1 MTEIFVFAAEVESV
15 QKLQPNISDRSV
27 TSTRDVGTVSFNTEN
42 NDPVLHDA
50 GKTTEKHI
58 TCMLITKRLTVD
70 LLDALQVVQRQLE
83 VVRVHVLIERSHDG
97 ARIVGVLQTQRV
109 TQLVDRHQE
118 QVVTWRR
125 DGRRERRRKN
135 MRNKNR

>member
-1 MTEIFVFAAEVESV
+1 
-15 QKLQPNISDRSV
+15 
-27 TSTRDVGTVSFNTEN
+27 
-42 NDPVLHDA
+42 
-50 GKTTEKHI
+50 
-58 TCMLITKRLTVD
+58 MLITKRLTVD